1 MEAPLEEQPSHLRPD
16 GGKLATG
23 HTVLV
28 DVADHTLFV
37 AILNCLRKL
46 ALPLGL
52 SVQEREAR
60 LPNLIKMVVWSQQQL
75 DEKVLYP
82 KIHNFETAKLVE
94 LSEQDP

>member
-1 MEAPLEEQPSHLRPD
+1 M
-16 GGKLATG
+16 
-23 HTVLV
+23 
-28 DVADHTLFV
+28 
-37 AILNCLRKL
+37 
-46 ALPLGL
+46 
-52 SVQEREAR
+52 QEREAR